1 LVISSAFVIR
11 ISPLSEF
18 VFIRGDPWS
27 MKRRSAL
34 HFVLIIG
41 IANFFADFTY
51 EGARGVIGPFLGSL
65 GASAAIVG
73 FVAGLGELM
82 GYGLRSVSG
91 YLADKSHRHWAFAF
105 VGYTIN
111 MLAVPALAL
120 AGRWPLAATLV
131 VAERTGRG
139 IRKPTVEA
147 MLSYAGRSIGAGWVF
162 GLNAAL
168 DQAGAT
174 IGPLLMALVLYLN
187 GGYRTGFGI
196 LMVPAVLC
204 LAILVAARLLHPRPH
219 ELEEGTGH
227 TFATTNLTH
236 AYWIYL
242 AAGALIAAG
251 FADFALIGFH
261 FQKVN
266 SVPGNLIPVFY
277 AVAMAGS
284 AVASIPLGRIF
295 DRFGPNISLFA
306 FLISAAAAP
315 FVFLGSAY
323 FALIGMILW
332 GIGMSAQGSLFQA
345 MLTGVIPPQKR
356 STAFG
361 LFDTGYGIAWFLGS
375 ALMGLL
381 YDKSILALVLFSV
394 VLQLAAVPVLFIA
407 NKKR

>member
-1 LVISSAFVIR
+1 
-11 ISPLSEF
+11 
-18 VFIRGDPWS
+18 
-27 MKRRSAL
+27 MKNRSAL

-51 EGARGVIGPFLGSL
+51 EGARGIIGPFLGSL

-73 FVAGLGELM
+73 LVAGLGELM

-91 YLADKSHRHWAFAF
+91 YFADKSHRHWAFAF
-105 VGYTIN
+105 LGYTIN

-120 AGRWPLAATLV
+120 TRQWPLAASLV
-131 VAERTGRG
+131 VSERIGRG

-162 GLNAAL
+162 GLNEAL

-174 IGPLLMALVLYLN
+174 IGPLLMALILYLD
-187 GGYRTGFGI
+187 GGYRTGFATLLI
-196 LMVPAVLC
+196 PAFLC
-204 LAILVAARLLHPRPH
+204 LWTLVLARVLHPRPH
-219 ELEEGTGH
+219 ELEKGTGH
-227 TFATTNLTH
+227 TFTTTNLTQ
-236 AYWIYL
+236 AYWVYL
-242 AAGALIAAG
+242 AAGALLAAG

-266 SVPGNLIPVFY
+266 VVPGNLIPVFY
-277 AVAMAGS
+277 AVAMAAS
-284 AVASIPLGRIF
+284 ALASIPLGRLF
-295 DRFGPNISLFA
+295 DRFGPNVPLFA

-315 FVFLGSAY
+315 FVFLGTSV
-323 FALIGMILW
+323 FALIGMIFW
-332 GIGMSAQGSLFQA
+332 GVGMSAQGSLFQA
-345 MLTGVIPPQKR
+345 MLTGVISPQKR

-375 ALMGLL
+375 AAMGLL
-381 YDKSILALVLFSV
+381 YDKSIPAVVLFSII
-394 VLQLAAVPVLFIA
+394 LQLAAIPVLFVA

>member
-1 LVISSAFVIR
+1 MKNRAAFR
-11 ISPLSEF
+11 
-18 VFIRGDPWS
+18 
-27 MKRRSAL
+27 
-34 HFVLIIG
+34 FVLIIG

-51 EGARGVIGPFLGSL
+51 EGARGIIGPFLGSL

-91 YLADKSHRHWAFAF
+91 YFADKSHRHWAFAF
-105 VGYTIN
+105 LGYGVN

-120 AGRWPLAATLV
+120 TGRWPPAAGLV
-131 VAERTGRG
+131 VAERVGRG

-162 GLNAAL
+162 GLNEAL

-174 IGPLLMALVLYLN
+174 IGPLLIALVLYLN
-187 GGYRTGFGI
+187 GGYRAGFAVLLI
-196 LMVPAVLC
+196 PALLC
-204 LAILVAARLLHPRPH
+204 LATLVAAQLLHPRPH
-219 ELEEGTGH
+219 ELEEGARH
-227 TFATTNLTH
+227 TFATTSLTRS
-236 AYWIYL
+236 YWIYL

-261 FQKVN
+261 FHKAN
-266 SVPGNLIPVFY
+266 TISPNLIPVFY
-277 AVAMAGS
+277 AVAMASS
-284 AVASIPLGRIF
+284 ALAAIPLGRIF

-306 FLISAAAAP
+306 FLISAASAP
-315 FVFLGSAY
+315 LVFLGESVS
-323 FALIGMILW
+323 ALIGMILW

-375 ALMGLL
+375 ATMGLL
-381 YDKSILALVLFSV
+381 YEKSILAVAVLSV
-394 VLQLAAVPVLFIA
+394 MLQLAALPILLVA
-407 NKKR
+407 NKKRSTV

>member
-1 LVISSAFVIR
+1 MRNA
-11 ISPLSEF
+11 
-18 VFIRGDPWS
+18 
-27 MKRRSAL
+27 AL
-34 HFVLIIG
+34 RFVLIIG

-51 EGARGVIGPFLGSL
+51 EGARGIVGPFLGSL
-65 GASAAIVG
+65 GASAAMVG

-82 GYGLRSVSG
+82 GYGLRSVAG
-91 YLADKSHRHWAFAF
+91 HFADKSHRHWAFAF
-105 VGYTIN
+105 VGYAVN
-111 MLAVPALAL
+111 MLAVPGLAL
-120 AGRWPLAATLV
+120 ATRWPLAATLV

-147 MLSYAGRSIGAGWVF
+147 MLSYAGKSIGAGWVF
-162 GLNAAL
+162 GLNEAL

-174 IGPLLMALVLYLN
+174 VGPLLMALILYLN
-187 GGYRTGFGI
+187 GGFRTGFSVLLI
-196 LMVPAVLC
+196 PALLF

-227 TFATTNLTH
+227 TFATTKLTR

-242 AAGALIAAG
+242 AAGSLIAAG

-261 FQKVN
+261 FHKAN
-266 SVPGNLIPVFY
+266 TVPANLIPVFY
-277 AVAMAGS
+277 AVAMASS
-284 AVASIPLGRIF
+284 ALASIPLGRLF

-315 FVFLGSAY
+315 FVFLGTSIA
-323 FALIGMILW
+323 ALIGMIFW
-332 GIGMSAQGSLFQA
+332 GIGMSGQDSLLRA
-345 MLTGVIPPQKR
+345 MLTGVIPPEKR

-381 YDKSILALVLFSV
+381 YDKSIMSVVMFSV
-394 VLQLAAVPVLFIA
+394 SLQLAAVPVFFIA